1 MTNPF
6 NSARRC
12 AYATFAAGTRLALG
26 LFALGALACAKG
38 GDAPPAGDTAL
49 AAAETTAT
57 VPAAPATNAVST
69 APTDSVTPSPTT
81 KEGAEQQKSRAAT
94 PTSEA
99 ARLDSATRASARAG
113 AKTRDTA
120 RTGAVTP
127 APVTRKTATN
137 AATTKTGAGGTT
149 SSPTATATRTTTT
162 PPAAKTDSTP
172 SAPAATSSAATTGG
186 GAGAAPAG
194 GQQSASAQS
203 DDKLTAS
210 PAAYQG
216 WKTFHVYCY
225 RCHGTDA
232 MGSDLAPNLRHSVG
246 PQGSV
251 THEVFV
257 TTVKEGRLP
266 KGMPA
271 WKAILTDEQ
280 IENLYAY
287 LKARSNG
294 SLAAGRPRQAK
305 SE

>member
-6 NSARRC
+6 DGARRC
-12 AYATFAAGTRLALG
+12 AYAPLATGARLG
-26 LFALGALACAKG
+26 LGLLALGALACAKG
-38 GDAPPAGDTAL
+38 GDAPPAGDTAR
-49 AAAETTAT
+49 AVAAETTAT
-57 VPAAPATNAVST
+57 APALPAPTAVST
-69 APTDSVTPSPTT
+69 APTDSVAASPTT
-81 KEGAEQQKSRAAT
+81 KDGAEQQKSRAAT

-120 RTGAVTP
+120 RTGAVTS

-137 AATTKTGAGGTT
+137 VATTKTGAAAATKA
-149 SSPTATATRTTTT
+149 PTTTTT
-162 PPAAKTDSTP
+162 PPAAKTDSAPTTP
-172 SAPAATSSAATTGG
+172 SGAAATGG
-186 GAGAAPAG
+186 GAAPAG
-194 GQQSASAQS
+194 GQQTASAQS

-216 WKTFHVYCY
+216 WKMFHVYCY

-246 PQGSV
+246 PEGSV

-271 WKAILTDEQ
+271 WKAILSDEQ
-280 IENLYAY
+280 IENLWAY
-287 LKARSNG
+287 LKARSSG